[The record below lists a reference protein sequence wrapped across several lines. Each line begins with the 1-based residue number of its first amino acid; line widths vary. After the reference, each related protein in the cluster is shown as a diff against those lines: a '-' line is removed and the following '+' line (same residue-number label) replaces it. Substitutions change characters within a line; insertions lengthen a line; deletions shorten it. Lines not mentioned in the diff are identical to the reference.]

1 MEDVAKSSIENAG
14 CDFLFETDDSYHFE
28 DLVMNSISNL
38 SDLIHDLK
46 DELSG
51 FNEEGLTYALNN
63 RMILV
68 KLTDIAINDSDAPFA
83 CFTQPDVINYRYS
96 HFSFDSANSYEI
108 KHHPFALSFLLE
120 ENSGRFQSH
129 FIFVILTAS
138 FVSLKI

>member
-63 RMILV
+63 
-68 KLTDIAINDSDAPFA
+68 
-83 CFTQPDVINYRYS
+83 
-96 HFSFDSANSYEI
+96 
-108 KHHPFALSFLLE
+108 
-120 ENSGRFQSH
+120 
-129 FIFVILTAS
+129 
-138 FVSLKI
+138 